1 MKFIHINNEIDISQ
15 LKNSIN
21 TNKDIFMLIYMDGCG
36 PCNQVRPE
44 WKKLENVLHKHI
56 NNPKYKNVVIIDINK
71 DLLEK
76 ARTNIKSPI
85 GFPTIMFVS
94 KNGSIQEN
102 FEESTSPNKNRE
114 IDAFVSWIETTLPK
128 SAPIKRSTQK
138 KHTKGGSKSKRKR
151 KRKRTT
157 KTKPN
162 KTKSRHY

>member
-1 MKFIHINNEIDISQ
+1 MKFIHINNELDISQ

-36 PCNQVRPE
+36 PCNQARPE

-56 NNPKYKNVVIIDINK
+56 TNPKYKNVVIIDINK
-71 DLLEK
+71 DILEK
-76 ARTNIKSPI
+76 VQTNIKSPI

-114 IDAFVSWIETTLPK
+114 IDAFVAWIETKLPK
-128 SAPIKRSTQK
+128 NALIKKRTKKTTQL
-138 KHTKGGSKSKRKR
+138 KGGSKRKR
-151 KRKRTT
+151 KRSIKRKRPTRF
-157 KTKPN
+157 
-162 KTKSRHY
+162 SIARHYT